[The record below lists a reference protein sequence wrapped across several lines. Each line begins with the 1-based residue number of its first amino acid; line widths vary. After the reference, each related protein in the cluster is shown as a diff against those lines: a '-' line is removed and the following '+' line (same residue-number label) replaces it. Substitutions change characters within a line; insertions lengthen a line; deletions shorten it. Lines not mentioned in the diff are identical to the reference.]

1 MPKWTVGLGAAV
13 WLVVS
18 GGARSLPDPGMTP
31 GALSP
36 AVTEA
41 TIETT
46 ICVRGWTRNVRPPAE
61 YTEELKRRQITE
73 VWV

>member
-1 MPKWTVGLGAAV
+1 
-13 WLVVS
+13 
-18 GGARSLPDPGMTP
+18 MTP

-46 ICVRGWTRNVRPPAE
+46 ICVRGWTRTVRPPAE
-61 YTEELKRRQITE
+61 YTEELKRRQIQKYGYSDRRLRSFEEDHLVPLDLGGRPTTL
-73 VWV
+73 